1 MLPSNCS
8 NTTVSAWPIVQ
19 CYKCQRGSWVRYL
32 DQRKLCKE
40 SPQLLLASALAG
52 LGMLKTIGILKYCTD
67 SFVKASNYWTTS
79 SEQYYDYRTALQRFP
94 INIAW
99 QNHSTQWRLDTTSV
113 RENWSVR
120 YKLTY
125 TEHLKTWFKWLCMG
139 RKICIHAC
147 TLIITEGSR
156 SKVG

>member
-1 MLPSNCS
+1 M
-8 NTTVSAWPIVQ
+8 
-19 CYKCQRGSWVRYL
+19 QRIPPAL
-32 DQRKLCKE
+32 TI
-40 SPQLLLASALAG
+40 ASALAG

-79 SEQYYDYRTALQRFP
+79 SEHYYDYRTALQRFP

-99 QNHSTQWRLDTTSV
+99 QSHSTQWRLDTTSV
-113 RENWSVR
+113 RENRSVR

-139 RKICIHAC
+139 IKICIHAC
-147 TLIITEGSR
+147 TLIITEIGLLR
-156 SKVG
+156 SMYHFSTGGQHTCNRLKSIIIIIMSLSITSKN